1 MRYMHSAGLLA
12 LLVAC
17 GTGPEDF
24 RELRDGQREI
34 REKLTELDKKLDQ
47 LAARAA
53 TAPQAAAQADPNKV
67 FTIPVG
73 NSASKGPANASVI
86 LVEFSDFQ

>member
-1 MRYMHSAGLLA
+1 MRRLQAVGLLA

-17 GTGPEDF
+17 GSRPEDF

-34 REKLTELDKKLDQ
+34 RDKLADLEKKIDQ
-47 LAARAA
+47 IASRPAP
-53 TAPQAAAQADPNKV
+53 APQAAAQADANKV
-67 FTIPVG
+67 FAIPIG
-73 NSASKGPANASVI
+73 DSPFKGPANAPVI